1 MQGTNPV
8 FEYLSEDMKR
18 EYKHYV
24 KCHSDHGAIINE
36 AMKLYIGELK
46 RNQRIQE
53 LRSGYEQMA
62 EINLD
67 YAETGFVGD
76 MTSLDDYEHNLKMR
90 KK

>member
-24 KCHSDHGAIINE
+24 QCHNNHSAVLNE
-36 AMKLYIGELK
+36 AMKLYISELK
-46 RNQRIQE
+46 RKQRIQE

-67 YAETGFVGD
+67 YAESGFVGD
-76 MTSLDDYEHNLKMR
+76 ITSLNDYENNLKMR